1 MRIPHEDARSR
12 YPPAPVA
19 IPFQGLR
26 AIWGSRRVPADKSMT
41 KGKIRQYG
49 ADEVGAR
56 ADEKRDD
63 DKRIEWNNQKADK
76 SRRKAHETVLVIRT
90 SVIRSFMT
98 GTSMI

>member
-63 DKRIEWNNQKADK
+63 DGVEGNNKKADK
-76 SRRKAHETVLVIRT
+76 SRQKAHETVLVIRT
-90 SVIRSFMT
+90 LVIRSFMT
-98 GTSMI
+98 GTSTI